1 MATNH
6 YDHIVLGLGGM
17 GSAAVRHLAGR
28 GHRVLGLEQYAPP
41 HDRGSSHGETRVVR
55 KAYFEHP
62 AYVPLLQR
70 AYELWQG
77 LEEASGMTL
86 LNLCGGLMMGAPDS
100 AVVAGSLRSAR
111 EHGLPHELLDAGAIR
126 RRWPCFDLSEGAIG
140 LFEQSAGFVRCEE
153 AIRAHLQVAAAA
165 GAELRFREAV
175 LDWKDGDGHVSV
187 TTAAG
192 HTYSADRL
200 IITPGPWA
208 PGLLRGLGIPVS
220 VERQVLLW
228 FQPQGGVASFAPE
241 QFPIYI
247 WQERPGVESYGFPAV
262 NGPEGGMK
270 VAFFHS
276 PVREVVTPET
286 VDRAVRPEDISSL
299 RATLRQFFPAL
310 DGAFLRGSVCLYSM
324 TPDQHFIIGPH
335 PHHPRVIVA
344 AGFSGH
350 GYKFCPVI
358 GEILADLACEGR
370 TGHDITMFS
379 PERSAAVAGR

>member
-1 MATNH
+1 MASQF

-28 GHRVLGLEQYAPP
+28 GQRVLGLEQFAPP

-55 KAYFEHP
+55 QAYFEHP

-70 AYELWQG
+70 SYQLWRR
-77 LEEASGMTL
+77 LEEETGVPL

-100 AVVAGSLRSAR
+100 AVVAGSLRSAQ
-111 EHGLPHELLDAGAIR
+111 EHALPHELLDAAAIR
-126 RRWPCFDLSEGAIG
+126 RRWPAFQLRDDAIG
-140 LFEQSAGFVRCEE
+140 LFERSAGFVRCED
-153 AIRAHLQVAAAA
+153 AVRAHLQAAAAA
-165 GAELRFREAV
+165 GADLHYRERV
-175 LDWKDGDGHVSV
+175 LEWRDEGDHVRV
-187 TTAAG
+187 TTSAGQSYRAG
-192 HTYSADRL
+192 HL
-200 IITPGPWA
+200 VITPGPWA
-208 PGLLRGLGIPVS
+208 PGLLGELGVPVS

-228 FQPQGGVASFAPE
+228 FQPQGGVTSFTPE

-262 NGPEGGMK
+262 NGPDGGMK

-276 PVREVVTPET
+276 PVREVVTPENVERT
-286 VDRAVRPEDISSL
+286 VRPEDVSSL

-310 DGAFLRGSVCLYSM
+310 DGAYLRGAVCLYSM

-335 PHHPRVIVA
+335 PRHARVIVA

-350 GYKFCPVI
+350 GFKFCPVV

-370 TGHDITMFS
+370 TAHDIAMFS
-379 PERSAAVAGR
+379 PERSALFTPQ